1 MHKKT
6 NKLLLI
12 SALTVL
18 VITTILVGFISYET
32 QDNAQTDDNVYTI
45 IADDQSVMLK
55 YNDKV
60 IKIYDIN
67 VSVLPP
73 QDVMNLQ
80 NGIIVSSP
88 EDADRIIEDY
98 DG

>member
-6 NKLLLI
+6 NKILLI

-18 VITTILVGFISYET
+18 VITTILVVLISYET
-32 QDNAQTDDNVYTI
+32 HDNTQTDDNVYTI

-88 EDADRIIEDY
+88 EAADRIIEDY

>member
-1 MHKKT
+1 
-6 NKLLLI
+6 
-12 SALTVL
+12 
-18 VITTILVGFISYET
+18 
-32 QDNAQTDDNVYTI
+32 
-45 IADDQSVMLK
+45 MLK

-80 NGIIVSSP
+80 NGIID
-88 EDADRIIEDY
+88 DASEEIDKHY
-98 DG
+98 DENKNSMSVYF